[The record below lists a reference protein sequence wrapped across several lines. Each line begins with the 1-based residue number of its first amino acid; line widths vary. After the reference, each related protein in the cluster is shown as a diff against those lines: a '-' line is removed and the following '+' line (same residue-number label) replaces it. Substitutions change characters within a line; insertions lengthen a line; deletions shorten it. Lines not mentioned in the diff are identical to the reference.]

1 MAILMIVPIVIH
13 FYLPFFRKLN
23 VASAYEYLEQRFS
36 SPVRFLASLFFC
48 LFMFARVAIVLFLPS
63 LALNAVTGL
72 DVYACI
78 LLMGLVTLA
87 YCTMGG
93 IEAVIW
99 GDVIQGIILVGGAI
113 ISLVYLITGIDG
125 GLGTFMEVAVDE
137 HKFNILD
144 FSFDWTKPVFW
155 VTLLGGVANQLLT
168 YTSDQSVVQRYITVK
183 DTAGTK
189 KGLWLNG
196 VLSVPIAIIFFSIL
210 FGYFVTLVG
219 EKSSATIINFFEA
232 IFEVIMKIVLT
243 IIKVAPIGVFAIVA
257 KMISMQAG
265 DMQKLADIA
274 QSLGLFVLIIWIGC
288 AIHFFIIMPSI
299 VYFLGHENPWR
310 HMKKMSTAILTAFST
325 CSSGAALPFS
335 MKDSQEK
342 CGISNKIASFT
353 LPLGATINMNGT
365 ALYEGVAVI
374 FIAQVY
380 GIDLSFLEQ
389 LIIVVTV
396 LFSAIGAASIPMAGL
411 VMLSVALSVA
421 GLPMEGI
428 GLVLAVEQLCDMPR
442 TATNSY
448 GDMCAAV
455 VIAKSEG
462 EKLTI

>member
-1 MAILMIVPIVIH
+1 MKKIKISLPIQILIALALGVIFGIFFHEYVKYISWAGDIFIRLLKMIVVPIVVSSMIVG
-13 FYLPFFRKLN
+13 
-23 VASAYEYLEQRFS
+23 VAS
-36 SPVRFLASLFFC
+36 
-48 LFMFARVAIVLFLPS
+48 IGK
-63 LALNAVTGL
+63 T
-72 DVYACI
+72 
-78 LLMGLVTLA
+78 
-87 YCTMGG
+87 
-93 IEAVIW
+93 
-99 GDVIQGIILVGGAI
+99 
-113 ISLVYLITGIDG
+113 G
-125 GLGTFMEVAVDE
+125 GLGRIATKTLTFYVVTTLVATFVGLALVNAIEPGVGSSLVNQTSSAE
-137 HKFNILD
+137 HLAGAERVPLGQQLINI
-144 FSFDWTKPVFW
+144 
-155 VTLLGGVANQLLT
+155 
-168 YTSDQSVVQRYITVK
+168 
-183 DTAGTK
+183 
-189 KGLWLNG
+189 
-196 VLSVPIAIIFFSIL
+196 VPENIFQDLVENDMLAIIFFSIL

-232 IFEVIMKIVLT
+232 VFEVIMKIVLT

-265 DMQKLADIA
+265 DMTKLADIA

>member
-1 MAILMIVPIVIH
+1 MKKIKISLPIQILIALALGVIFGIFFHEYVKYISWAGDIFIRLLKMIVVPIVVSSMIVG
-13 FYLPFFRKLN
+13 
-23 VASAYEYLEQRFS
+23 VAS
-36 SPVRFLASLFFC
+36 
-48 LFMFARVAIVLFLPS
+48 IGK
-63 LALNAVTGL
+63 T
-72 DVYACI
+72 
-78 LLMGLVTLA
+78 
-87 YCTMGG
+87 
-93 IEAVIW
+93 
-99 GDVIQGIILVGGAI
+99 
-113 ISLVYLITGIDG
+113 G
-125 GLGTFMEVAVDE
+125 GLGRIATKTLTFYVVTTLVATFVGLALVNAIEPGVGSSLVNQDSSAE
-137 HKFNILD
+137 HLAGAERVPLGQQLINI
-144 FSFDWTKPVFW
+144 
-155 VTLLGGVANQLLT
+155 
-168 YTSDQSVVQRYITVK
+168 
-183 DTAGTK
+183 
-189 KGLWLNG
+189 
-196 VLSVPIAIIFFSIL
+196 VPENIFQDLVENDMLAIIFFSIL

-232 IFEVIMKIVLT
+232 VFEVIMKIVLT

-265 DMQKLADIA
+265 DMAKLADIA

-310 HMKKMSTAILTAFST
+310 HMKKMSTAILTALST

>member
-1 MAILMIVPIVIH
+1 
-13 FYLPFFRKLN
+13 
-23 VASAYEYLEQRFS
+23 
-36 SPVRFLASLFFC
+36 
-48 LFMFARVAIVLFLPS
+48 
-63 LALNAVTGL
+63 
-72 DVYACI
+72 
-78 LLMGLVTLA
+78 
-87 YCTMGG
+87 
-93 IEAVIW
+93 
-99 GDVIQGIILVGGAI
+99 
-113 ISLVYLITGIDG
+113 
-125 GLGTFMEVAVDE
+125 
-137 HKFNILD
+137 
-144 FSFDWTKPVFW
+144 
-155 VTLLGGVANQLLT
+155 
-168 YTSDQSVVQRYITVK
+168 
-183 DTAGTK
+183 
-189 KGLWLNG
+189 
-196 VLSVPIAIIFFSIL
+196 
-210 FGYFVTLVG
+210 
-219 EKSSATIINFFEA
+219 
-232 IFEVIMKIVLT
+232 
-243 IIKVAPIGVFAIVA
+243 
-257 KMISMQAG
+257 
-265 DMQKLADIA
+265 
-274 QSLGLFVLIIWIGC
+274 
-288 AIHFFIIMPSI
+288 
-299 VYFLGHENPWR
+299 
-310 HMKKMSTAILTAFST
+310 MKKMSTAILTAVST

>member
-1 MAILMIVPIVIH
+1 MKKIKISLPIQILIALALGVIFGVFFHEYVKYISWAGDIFIRLLKMIVVPIVVSSMIVG
-13 FYLPFFRKLN
+13 
-23 VASAYEYLEQRFS
+23 VAS
-36 SPVRFLASLFFC
+36 
-48 LFMFARVAIVLFLPS
+48 IGK
-63 LALNAVTGL
+63 T
-72 DVYACI
+72 
-78 LLMGLVTLA
+78 
-87 YCTMGG
+87 
-93 IEAVIW
+93 
-99 GDVIQGIILVGGAI
+99 
-113 ISLVYLITGIDG
+113 G
-125 GLGTFMEVAVDE
+125 GLGRIATKTLTFYVITTLVATFVGLALVNTIEPGVGSSMVNQANSAE
-137 HKFNILD
+137 HLAGAERVPLGQQLINI
-144 FSFDWTKPVFW
+144 
-155 VTLLGGVANQLLT
+155 
-168 YTSDQSVVQRYITVK
+168 
-183 DTAGTK
+183 
-189 KGLWLNG
+189 
-196 VLSVPIAIIFFSIL
+196 VPENIFQDLVENDMLAIIFFSIL

-232 IFEVIMKIVLT
+232 VFEVIMKIVLT

>member
-1 MAILMIVPIVIH
+1 MKKIKISLPIQILIALALGVIFGVFFHEYVKYISWAGDIFIRLLKMIVVPIVVSSMIVG
-13 FYLPFFRKLN
+13 
-23 VASAYEYLEQRFS
+23 VAS
-36 SPVRFLASLFFC
+36 
-48 LFMFARVAIVLFLPS
+48 IGK
-63 LALNAVTGL
+63 T
-72 DVYACI
+72 
-78 LLMGLVTLA
+78 
-87 YCTMGG
+87 
-93 IEAVIW
+93 
-99 GDVIQGIILVGGAI
+99 
-113 ISLVYLITGIDG
+113 G
-125 GLGTFMEVAVDE
+125 GLGRIATKTLTFYVITTLVATFVGLALVNTIEPGVGSSLVNQANSTE
-137 HKFNILD
+137 HLAGAERVPLGQQLINI
-144 FSFDWTKPVFW
+144 
-155 VTLLGGVANQLLT
+155 
-168 YTSDQSVVQRYITVK
+168 
-183 DTAGTK
+183 
-189 KGLWLNG
+189 
-196 VLSVPIAIIFFSIL
+196 VPENIFQDLVENDMLAIIFFSIL

-232 IFEVIMKIVLT
+232 VFEVIMKIVLT
-243 IIKVAPIGVFAIVA
+243 IINVAPIGDFAIVA

>member
-1 MAILMIVPIVIH
+1 MKKIKISLPIQILIALALGVIFGIFFHEYVKYISWAGDIFIRLLKMIVVPIVVSSMIVG
-13 FYLPFFRKLN
+13 
-23 VASAYEYLEQRFS
+23 VAS
-36 SPVRFLASLFFC
+36 
-48 LFMFARVAIVLFLPS
+48 IGK
-63 LALNAVTGL
+63 T
-72 DVYACI
+72 
-78 LLMGLVTLA
+78 
-87 YCTMGG
+87 
-93 IEAVIW
+93 
-99 GDVIQGIILVGGAI
+99 
-113 ISLVYLITGIDG
+113 G
-125 GLGTFMEVAVDE
+125 GLGRIATKTLTFYVVTTLVATFVGLALVNTIEPGVGSSLVNQASSAE
-137 HKFNILD
+137 HLAGAERVPLGQQLINI
-144 FSFDWTKPVFW
+144 
-155 VTLLGGVANQLLT
+155 
-168 YTSDQSVVQRYITVK
+168 
-183 DTAGTK
+183 
-189 KGLWLNG
+189 
-196 VLSVPIAIIFFSIL
+196 VPENIFQDLVENDMLAIIFFSTL

-232 IFEVIMKIVLT
+232 VFEVIMKIVLT

-265 DMQKLADIA
+265 DMAKLADIA

-380 GIDLSFLEQ
+380 GIDLSFVEQ

>member
-1 MAILMIVPIVIH
+1 MKKIKISLPIQILIALALGVIFGVFFHEYVKYISWAGDIFIRLLKMIVVPIVVSSMIVG
-13 FYLPFFRKLN
+13 
-23 VASAYEYLEQRFS
+23 VAS
-36 SPVRFLASLFFC
+36 
-48 LFMFARVAIVLFLPS
+48 IGK
-63 LALNAVTGL
+63 T
-72 DVYACI
+72 
-78 LLMGLVTLA
+78 
-87 YCTMGG
+87 
-93 IEAVIW
+93 
-99 GDVIQGIILVGGAI
+99 
-113 ISLVYLITGIDG
+113 G
-125 GLGTFMEVAVDE
+125 GLGRIATKTLTFYVITTLVATFVGLALVNTIEPGVGSSLVNQANSAE
-137 HKFNILD
+137 HLAGAERVPLGQQLINI
-144 FSFDWTKPVFW
+144 
-155 VTLLGGVANQLLT
+155 
-168 YTSDQSVVQRYITVK
+168 
-183 DTAGTK
+183 
-189 KGLWLNG
+189 
-196 VLSVPIAIIFFSIL
+196 VPENIFQDLVENDMLAIIFFSIL